1 VQNLY
6 AMASFRK
13 GKKPPPSAPLES
25 RNASKMDAKTA
36 KVTEKEKG
44 GDTDVKERDDGKDNK
59 EKASLKNF
67 FVRGANPFG
76 SADSVLKLEGA
87 IREYSPM
94 QPL

>member
-1 VQNLY
+1 
-6 AMASFRK
+6 MTTGFRK
-13 GKKPPPSAPLES
+13 GKKLPPSVPPES
-25 RNASKMDAKTA
+25 RDASKMNAKTA
-36 KVTEKEKG
+36 KATEKENG
-44 GDTDVKERDDGKDNK
+44 GGTDIKEREGGKDNK

-67 FVRGANPFG
+67 FVRDANPFG

>member
-1 VQNLY
+1 
-6 AMASFRK
+6 MTGFRK
-13 GKKPPPSAPLES
+13 GKKPPPSALPES
-25 RNASKMDAKTA
+25 GDASKMDAKTA
-36 KVTEKEKG
+36 KATEKEKG
-44 GDTDVKERDDGKDNK
+44 GDTDIKERDDSKNNK

-94 QPL
+94 QLL

>member
-1 VQNLY
+1 
-6 AMASFRK
+6 MASFRK
-13 GKKPPPSAPLES
+13 GKKLPPSAPLES
-25 RNASKMDAKTA
+25 RDASKMDAKTA
-36 KVTEKEKG
+36 KATEKEKG
-44 GDTDVKERDDGKDNK
+44 GGTDIKERDDEKDNK

-76 SADSVLKLEGA
+76 STDSVLKLEGA

>member
-1 VQNLY
+1 
-6 AMASFRK
+6 MASFRK
-13 GKKPPPSAPLES
+13 GKKPPSAPLES
-25 RNASKMDAKTA
+25 RDASKMDVKTA

-76 SADSVLKLEGA
+76 SADFVLKLEGA

>member
-1 VQNLY
+1 MNG
-6 AMASFRK
+6 FRK
-13 GKKPPPSAPLES
+13 GKKLPPSAPPES
-25 RNASKMDAKTA
+25 RDASKMDAKSA
-36 KVTEKEKG
+36 KATEKEKDG
-44 GDTDVKERDDGKDNK
+44 GTDIKEGEDGKDNK

-67 FVRGANPFG
+67 FVRGASPFR